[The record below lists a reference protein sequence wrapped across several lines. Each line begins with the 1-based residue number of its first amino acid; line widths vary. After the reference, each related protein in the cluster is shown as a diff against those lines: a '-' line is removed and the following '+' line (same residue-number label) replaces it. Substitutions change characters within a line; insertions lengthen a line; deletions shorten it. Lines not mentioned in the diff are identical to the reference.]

1 MLEFNDDDFITPE
14 QVDFKSLAHDIF
26 KSEMGEIAN
35 FDMANAS
42 DYQVEAEIEVDPE
55 TGEIVNIIAT
65 IPNKK
70 PTLPATDFIGF
81 HDIEMSIY
89 RNADGLANS
98 ELQMFNKN
106 PSNYVWAKN
115 APSDP
120 TKVDASDFGT
130 ALHTSLLEPELYD
143 DQVIIASTKG
153 RTSAKFQELQKDNKG
168 SIVLTDA
175 EDDQIKLMTDSAIAH
190 PMFQRI
196 LCAKGACEGSIF
208 VDDPITGLRLKIRPD
223 KIIDSCSPPIFNDV
237 KSTRDIEDWRNSAL
251 WKNPLFD
258 MGYGFTAAYYMYVGS
273 IYYNIEM
280 TTYNFCVVSKSASLG
295 RYPVSVFTITKD
307 QLIEYGFWQEMLDAL
322 AHFKECKEKNKWVA
336 YEQFPEFRIFDDGE
350 VTVTFEE

>member
-1 MLEFNDDDFITPE
+1 MPVLFPCIVLEFKKMIEFEASDFVESAAISAEVITN
-14 QVDFKSLAHDIF
+14 I
-26 KSEMGEIAN
+26 
-35 FDMANAS
+35 DMATGH
-42 DYQVEAEIEVDPE
+42 DYTGKAEVEFDPV
-55 TGEIVNIIAT
+55 TGEIINITSEEPA
-65 IPNKK
+65 
-70 PTLPATDFIGF
+70 LPVTDFIGF
-81 HDIEMSIY
+81 HDIEMSAY

-98 ELQMFNKN
+98 ELQMFAKN
-106 PSNYVWAKN
+106 PSNYVWSKN

-120 TKVDASDFGT
+120 TKADASDFGT

-143 DQVIIASTKG
+143 DQVIISSTKG
-153 RTSAKFQELQKDNKG
+153 RTSAAFHQIQKSNKG
-168 SIVLTDA
+168 SIVLTDV
-175 EDDQIKLMTDSAIAH
+175 EDDQIKLMTESAIAH

-196 LCAKGACEGSIF
+196 LCAKGACEASIF
-208 VDDPITGLRLKIRPD
+208 VDDPETGLRLKIRPD

-237 KSTRDIEDWRNSAL
+237 KSTRDIKDWRNSAL

-273 IYYNIEM
+273 IHYNIEM

-307 QLIEYGFWQEMLDAL
+307 QLIEYGFWQEMLDSL

-336 YEQFPEFRIFDDGE
+336 YEQFPEFRFFDDGE

>member
-1 MLEFNDDDFITPE
+1 MLEFEASDFSASE

-26 KSEMGEIAN
+26 KSEMGIITDIDAE
-35 FDMANAS
+35 
-42 DYQVEAEIEVDPE
+42 EAEVEYDPA
-55 TGEIVNIIAT
+55 TGEIINIT
-65 IPNKK
+65 NEES
-70 PTLPATDFIGF
+70 TLPATDFIGF
-81 HDIEMSIY
+81 HDIEMSVY

-98 ELQMFNKN
+98 ELQMFAKN

-120 TKVDASDFGT
+120 TKADASDFGT

-143 DQVIIASTKG
+143 DLVVISSSKG
-153 RTSAKFQELQKDNKG
+153 RTSASFQQLQKDNKG
-168 SIVLTDA
+168 SIVLTDK

-208 VDDPITGLRLKIRPD
+208 VDDPRTGLRLKIRPD

-237 KSTRDIEDWRNSAL
+237 KSTKDIDDWRNSAL

-273 IYYNIEM
+273 IHYGIEM

-322 AHFKECKEKNKWVA
+322 DDFKQCQENNKWVA